1 MQAAGK
7 NVAGADVVM
16 GGHDEMRQFGLGLAV
31 PRERRIF
38 AGNTVRSERA
48 EEIELR
54 RAGVFGPMIG
64 QINDFTLR
72 RPVDRA
78 VGFVDKAA
86 KVLGMPVI
94 ATGLP
99 LLAIHAL
106 LHGPFAL
113 IGDEEAV

>member
-1 MQAAGK
+1 RADAWGQQQLRKVQRTALGSRGKCAMQAASK
-7 NVAGADVVM
+7 NVARADVVM
-16 GGHDEMRQFGLGLAV
+16 GGHDEMRQFGLGLAAV

-48 EEIELR
+48 EKLELR

-64 QINDFTLR
+64 QIDDFTLR

-86 KVLGMPVI
+86 QVLGVPV
-94 ATGLP
+94 
-99 LLAIHAL
+99 
-106 LHGPFAL
+106 
-113 IGDEEAV
+113 